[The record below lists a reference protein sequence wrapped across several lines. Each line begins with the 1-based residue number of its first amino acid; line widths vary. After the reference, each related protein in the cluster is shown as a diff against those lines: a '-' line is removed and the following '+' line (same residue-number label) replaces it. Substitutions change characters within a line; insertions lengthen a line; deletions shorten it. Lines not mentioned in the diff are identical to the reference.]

1 MKIIQIIIV
10 SSIYLISEIA
20 IIIFIQ
26 GLVYQVMGFS
36 IYKWMMGLFC
46 KAKKKTNNR
55 KKINIHKNLL
65 TIQIRKNIFKVNK
78 RVMKKCCS
86 ISIKFL
92 KIKRGIKFQLNIIL

>member
-55 KKINIHKNLL
+55 KKINIHK
-65 TIQIRKNIFKVNK
+65 IQIRKNIFKVNK

>member
-10 SSIYLISEIA
+10 SSIYLILEIT

-46 KAKKKTNNR
+46 KAEKKTNNR

-65 TIQIRKNIFKVNK
+65 TIQIRRNICKVNK
-78 RVMKKCCS
+78 RTINKCCLV
-86 ISIKFL
+86 SIKLL
-92 KIKRGIKFQLNIIL
+92 KIKRGTKFQLNIIL